1 MLCISVH
8 AFKCLVW
15 SVKTKCLRIGELMLL
30 LSIIEEQKHT
40 HEIEFLTARPTDGIE
55 EKMIIIWRYL
65 HLFTRNWKESEI
77 SVRLCYTSHMLFDV
91 ICGSMFICFTFMPLL
106 WLIFIF
112 LISFRTFFS
121 GISLLF
127 LVILLLLVWRACV
140 FFCWHSFSYLDW
152 YGNS

>member
-40 HEIEFLTARPTDGIE
+40 HKIEFLTARPTDGIE

-91 ICGSMFICFTFMPLL
+91 ICGSMYIYMFYVYATFMTYFHL
-106 WLIFIF
+106 FD
-112 LISFRTFFS
+112 LISHILFWNLSVILSHSSAF
-121 GISLLF
+121 GMACMCVLLLALF
-127 LVILLLLVWRACV
+127 LLSRLIW
-140 FFCWHSFSYLDW
+140 
-152 YGNS
+152 